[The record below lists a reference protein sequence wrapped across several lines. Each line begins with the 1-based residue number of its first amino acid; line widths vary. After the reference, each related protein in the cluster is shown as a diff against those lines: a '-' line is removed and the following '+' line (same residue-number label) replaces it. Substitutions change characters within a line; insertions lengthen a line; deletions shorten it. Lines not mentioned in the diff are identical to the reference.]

1 MVVDEEGQGRKE
13 MNRRHRNENVI
24 GAYVVFKF
32 SETCDGNWYK
42 FPKFLLGKHLYSH
55 SVTYRG
61 DKKGRKGSVIQIL

>member
-32 SETCDGNWYK
+32 SETCDGNWT
-42 FPKFLLGKHLYSH
+42 P
-55 SVTYRG
+55 
-61 DKKGRKGSVIQIL
+61 ILFEILS